1 MSNARLKTARILLI
15 AFGLTI
21 LPISAKDPQIRHK
34 RETPMKATAYS
45 TKGTTKSGA
54 QTKRGVIAA
63 DPKVLP
69 LGTKVKVTGAGPY
82 SGHYEVKDTGKKI
95 KGKKVD
101 VFIPSNREA
110 KKFGV
115 KDVKVKVVK
124 PAPKQ

>member
-1 MSNARLKTARILLI
+1 MSCPRQIAARILLI
-15 AFGLTI
+15 AFGFAI
-21 LPISAKDPQIRHK
+21 LPISAKDPKIRHR

-45 TKGTTKSGA
+45 TKGTTKSGD

-82 SGHYEVKDTGKKI
+82 SGHYEVKDTGKKV